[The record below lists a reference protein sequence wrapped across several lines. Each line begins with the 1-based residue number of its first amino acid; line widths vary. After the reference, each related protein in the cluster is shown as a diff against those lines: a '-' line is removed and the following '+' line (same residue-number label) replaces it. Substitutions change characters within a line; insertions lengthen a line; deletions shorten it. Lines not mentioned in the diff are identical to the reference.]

1 MTPTRSMLPWLAAPL
16 LALALF
22 AAQPACA
29 RPSEDYQRLAD
40 RFDQLV
46 ADPVLGMHAA
56 AQMDDARAALAA
68 LKDAG
73 RRERDHWVY
82 VTERRIELAR
92 ASAEAEVLEGQRI
105 ELQRKNDHLQLALA
119 RRDAD
124 QARAELERQR
134 LQAQI
139 RAEEAERSQQ
149 AADAARAEGEQAA
162 QAAVDARAEADQ
174 AKRMAAAQARATA
187 LAKKEAELEAAVGG
201 GSAAS
206 APKNSAAPAARSLAF
221 AESAFVKGN
230 ATFAPGASRQIE
242 KAVTFVNGAP
252 GAHVRI
258 EVRAAGRALAQKRA
272 DAIRSA
278 LVAAGVKA
286 SRINTVGS
294 ASKNGR
300 IEIVLDGG
308 KG

>member
-1 MTPTRSMLPWLAAPL
+1 MSRTRMMLPWLASTL
-16 LALALF
+16 LALF
-22 AAQPACA
+22 VAQPASA
-29 RPSEDYQRLAD
+29 RSSEDYQRLGD

-56 AQMDDARAALAA
+56 AQMDDARSALAA

-82 VTERRIELAR
+82 VTERRIALAR
-92 ASAEAEVLEGQRI
+92 ASAEVEVLEGQRI
-105 ELQRKNDHLQLALA
+105 GLQRKNDHLQLALA

-149 AADAARAEGEQAA
+149 AADAARAAGEQAT

-201 GSAAS
+201 GAAS
-206 APKNSAAPAARSLAF
+206 APKKSAVSAARSLAF

-242 KAVTFVNGAP
+242 KAVTFVNSAP

-258 EVRAAGRALAQKRA
+258 EVRAAERALAQKRA

-286 SRINTVGS
+286 SRINAVGT
-294 ASKNGR
+294 ASKSPR

-308 KG
+308 KS

>member
-1 MTPTRSMLPWLAAPL
+1 MKRARSIVPWLAAPL

-22 AAQPACA
+22 GAHPASA
-29 RPSEDYQRLAD
+29 RVSEDYQRLAD

-46 ADPVLGMHAA
+46 ADPVLGLHAA
-56 AQMDDARAALAA
+56 ARMDEARTSLAM

-73 RRERDHWVY
+73 RREREHWVY
-82 VTERRIELAR
+82 MTERRIALAR
-92 ASAEAEVLEGQRI
+92 ASAEAEVLEAQRVD
-105 ELQRKNDHLQLALA
+105 LQRKNDHLQLALA
-119 RRDAD
+119 RRDAE

-134 LQAQI
+134 LQTQI

-187 LAKKEAELEAAVGG
+187 LARKEAELEAAVGG
-201 GSAAS
+201 KAATSPKHDS
-206 APKNSAAPAARSLAF
+206 APARRTLAV

-242 KAVTFVNGAP
+242 KAVTFVNSAP
-252 GAHVRI
+252 GAKVRI
-258 EVRAAGRALAQKRA
+258 DVRADTRSLAQKRA
-272 DAIRSA
+272 AAIRSA
-278 LVAAGVKA
+278 LVAAGIKA
-286 SRINTVGS
+286 ARISTAGS
-294 ASKNGR
+294 ASKSGH
-300 IEIVLDGG
+300 IEIALDGG
-308 KG
+308 KN